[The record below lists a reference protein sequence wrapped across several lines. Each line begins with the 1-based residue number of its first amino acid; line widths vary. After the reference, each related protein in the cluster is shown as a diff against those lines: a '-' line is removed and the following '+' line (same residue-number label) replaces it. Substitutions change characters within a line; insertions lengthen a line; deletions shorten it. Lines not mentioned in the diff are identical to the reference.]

1 MSVALPQKPL
11 SQQTSGVISRLA
23 ALRTQIAAWF
33 WVDGLVRVLWIALAL
48 IAVDLA
54 IDWFFRLDKPQ
65 RVVMLVL
72 MLGVIVW
79 RIYRRLVRPL
89 SATMSDDALALSVE
103 AGNKQLGQGLI
114 SALQLSR
121 MENVEA
127 RGMSPVLVQ
136 ETVRRGAA
144 AAEKVSFGSVLDGKE
159 FRLNA
164 LLLAIAVG
172 MFAVIGYGIVATNT
186 LSIWFNRNIMLGN
199 GTWPQKTY
207 LVIER
212 KNEDGTIVFPRGE
225 DWTQTVTVTE
235 ESEIVPETVYLDFR
249 RARGRAPVTM
259 KKTSERQFEATFA
272 SVIEPFEF
280 RARGGDA
287 VTEWVRVE
295 LVEQPAV
302 ETLKLMVTP
311 PKYTGAG
318 PEELPAGKGPYYVLP
333 GSSLRIEGK
342 ANKELVRGEIHYEG
356 KALIQPKPAPE
367 KPAALKGL
375 EKLLDG
381 KGIDFAG
388 QIAPPKIVEG
398 TYVFQLEDTLGLTG
412 RRPTTFAIRKR
423 TDREPRVR
431 VKLIGVG
438 GMVVQKARVPFNCR
452 VTDDFGVTGAEVAYR
467 WKGDDMTQPDGEGK
481 LAFESIKDALGEP
494 DLVFDEVIELEPLK
508 IPTGTGLSFRFEAGD
523 NDDVSGPNV
532 GKSSEFLVRVV
543 TEEELRTDLL
553 RREKEQRQ
561 EFERLIKN
569 QEDLLTDSRALEA
582 GVKGQA
588 KLTPEQKDQ
597 LIQYHKRQK
606 LVGQNTGAIAE
617 RMASIVIEVQNNRL
631 EEDGGRLQTRLTKEI
646 IEPMRAVADEMIPAA
661 LNGLDKVR
669 RQSDDVAARDATLA
683 ETIAQQTDTA
693 AKMKE
698 ILEHMVKSEGF
709 QEAVNLLYEIQKA
722 QTDVHSQT
730 TKEQQERIKRIL
742 EGDAAKPS
750 ETPKPSEAPKA
761 SESPQP

>member
-11 SQQTSGVISRLA
+11 ANETSGVVARLQ
-23 ALRTQIAAWF
+23 ALRSQIAAWF
-33 WVDGLVRVLWIALAL
+33 WVDGLVRVLWLALGL

-72 MLGVIVW
+72 MIGVIAW
-79 RIYRRLVRPL
+79 RVYRRLVRPL

-103 AGNKQLGQGLI
+103 ASNKQLGQSLI

-121 MENVEA
+121 MENIESH
-127 RGMSPVLVQ
+127 GMSPALVR
-136 ETVRRGAA
+136 ETVRHGTDAA
-144 AAEKVSFGSVLDGKE
+144 QRVSFSNVLDGRE

-164 LLLAIAVG
+164 LLLVIALG
-172 MFAVIGYGIVATNT
+172 MFATIGYGIWATST

-207 LVIER
+207 LVVER
-212 KNEDGTIVFPRGE
+212 VNKDGTVVFPRGE
-225 DWTQTVTVTE
+225 DWTQTVAVRDD
-235 ESEIVPETVYLDFR
+235 SEVVPEAVYLEFR
-249 RARGRAPVTM
+249 GIRGRAPLAM
-259 KKTSERQFEATFA
+259 KKTSDRLFEATFA
-272 SVIEPFEF
+272 SVIEEFQF

-287 VTEWVRVE
+287 VTEWIRVK

-302 ETLKLMVTP
+302 EKLRLVVTP
-311 PKYTGAG
+311 PKYTGGKA
-318 PEELPAGKGPYYVLP
+318 EELPAGKGPYYVLK
-333 GSSLRIEGK
+333 GSSLSIDGTP
-342 ANKELVRGEIHYEG
+342 NKKLVRAE
-356 KALIQPKPAPE
+356 
-367 KPAALKGL
+367 
-375 EKLLDG
+375 LL
-381 KGIDFAG
+381 
-388 QIAPPKIVEG
+388 VEG
-398 TYVFQLEDTLGLTG
+398 NRLPLKLADGMQFVGIVAPADLLPGQYTIELEDALGLTG
-412 RRPTTFAIRKR
+412 RRPTTFGLR
-423 TDREPRVR
+423 TRVDREPRVR

-438 GMVVQKARVPFNCR
+438 GMVVQKARVPFTCR
-452 VTDDFGVTGAEVAYR
+452 ATDDFGITNAEVAYR

-481 LAFESIKDALGEP
+481 LAFESVKDLLGKPELAFE
-494 DLVFDEVIELEPLK
+494 DLIELEPLK
-508 IPTGTGLSFRFEAGD
+508 IPTGTGLAFRFEAAD
-523 NDDVSGPNV
+523 NDDVSGPNI
-532 GKSSEFLVRVV
+532 GKSSEFLLRIV

-569 QEDLLTDSRALEA
+569 QEDLVTDSRALEA

-597 LIQYHKRQK
+597 LMQYHKRQK

-617 RMASIVIEVQNNRL
+617 RMASIVIEVQNNKL

-661 LNGLDKVR
+661 LTGLDKVR
-669 RQSDDVAARDATLA
+669 RQSDAVADRDTALT
-683 ETIAQQTDTA
+683 ETITQQTETA

-742 EGDAAKPS
+742 EGDATKPS
-750 ETPKPSEAPKA
+750 ETPKPMPGE
-761 SESPQP
+761 